1 MRLLVGGLH
10 EFDGGD
16 DHHEA
21 ELVAEGR
28 QSVVD
33 GGSGLDADDGLKR
46 GADLAFAAELF
57 DLLLKVGAYRAD
69 GVPLGEEGLGAGHF
83 GQRFEAFREDRFAFV
98 GREDLEG
105 LLGREGE
112 DRSHQAQERL
122 RDVPEGRL
130 SGAAGAVV

>member
-69 GVPLGEEGLGAGHF
+69 GVPLGEEALGAATSGSGSKRSVKIVSLSLGEKTLKASSAVKERTGAIRRRSVF
-83 GQRFEAFREDRFAFV
+83 VMYQR
-98 GREDLEG
+98 
-105 LLGREGE
+105 
-112 DRSHQAQERL
+112 
-122 RDVPEGRL
+122 
-130 SGAAGAVV
+130 AV